1 MATPSRVLSALF
13 QVERFVDH
21 RVKTADVDFLLVHA
35 EEKLYSGHRA
45 FVLATF
51 VDSVVAYFGEASIA
65 IDEMDALLSALDSVK
80 TPLADA
86 WGRAGRHHLVYR
98 YDGSDL
104 CPIVSSWF
112 DVLRSGAKVDR
123 QVALIKMFRCNICL
137 HFDDIGFQLRRT
149 DNDVALLG
157 ALRTLGV

>member
-51 VDSVVAYFGEASIA
+51 VDSVVAYFGEVSIA
-65 IDEMDALLSALDSVK
+65 IDEMDALFSAL
-80 TPLADA
+80 
-86 WGRAGRHHLVYR
+86 
-98 YDGSDL
+98 
-104 CPIVSSWF
+104 I
-112 DVLRSGAKVDR
+112 RSR
-123 QVALIKMFRCNICL
+123 PP
-137 HFDDIGFQLRRT
+137 
-149 DNDVALLG
+149 
-157 ALRTLGV
+157 